1 MPTVLRFGGL
11 RVSIYPN
18 DHRPPHVHVVGQ
30 GNEAVF
36 VLNIPVGSVSLREN
50 YGFARH
56 ELMAIARALV
66 VNRGF
71 LMRAWEEIHG
81 PE

>member
-1 MPTVLRFGGL
+1 MPTVLRIGAL
-11 RVSIYPN
+11 RVGIYPN
-18 DHRPPHVHVVGQ
+18 DHRPPHAHVVGQ

-36 VLNIPVGSVSLREN
+36 VLNIPIGSVSLREN

-56 ELMAIARALV
+56 ELTAIARALGS
-66 VNRGF
+66 NLGF